1 MAFYKAFQKGMICR
15 GKQYQENTVY
25 EEVGADGCCKEGMM
39 HFCESPLDTLN
50 YYQLID
56 ANGELSEFATVEPL
70 DEIKREKDKCA
81 CRKIKIGAK
90 LSLKGFIEAAVS
102 VLIEKT
108 KCSGETAASGD
119 YSQLAA
125 SGDYSKLAAS
135 GYSSKLAA
143 SGYSSQLA
151 ASGYSSKLA
160 ASGGYS
166 KLAAS
171 GDYSQLAASGD
182 SSRLAASGDSSKLAA
197 SGDYSKLAMNGKN
210 SVGANIGFNGKAK
223 GALGCWIVLAE
234 WIRIDKDWTP
244 VCVKAGK
251 IDGEA
256 LKPDTWYILEDG
268 EFKEV

>member
-125 SGDYSKLAAS
+125 SGD
-135 GYSSKLAA
+135 
-143 SGYSSQLA
+143 
-151 ASGYSSKLA
+151 
-160 ASGGYS
+160 
-166 KLAAS
+166 
-171 GDYSQLAASGD
+171 